1 MALLTYGG
9 NSHLFRCIPCPDA
22 TRLLA
27 QYYGIAAQCATFLA
41 LFEIIKLCWYNK
53 VISDFCRKA
62 SHKMAGRQ
70 WGRTPG

>member
-41 LFEIIKLCWYNK
+41 LFEINEIGL
-53 VISDFCRKA
+53 A
-62 SHKMAGRQ
+62 Q
-70 WGRTPG
+70 